1 MAIHNSYGL
10 DIDALSTEAMEAVL
24 EIMDEVEEERKE
36 DALTQ
41 LREKTL
47 LIEAKKRRG
56 KTLTAVALSWEL
68 REKFG
73 QSVVVVGSNMGLK
86 PEFGPAQFMTEG
98 EFRQELE
105 NIALVASEADN
116 AEAVTKAFEKYGIK
130 IYGATIVFDEA
141 RKLFNRRAP
150 MDKLCQLF
158 ADYLM
163 QSAHYHTT
171 NILTAPEEQD
181 IDRRVCK
188 QIDWRGR
195 VYHNNYTH
203 IARCRFT
210 QGVETIVY
218 EVNGASDAEHVP
230 FYSLYDSWSLL
241 GFRSRSLS
249 IKDVP
254 PIAKKENI

>member
-1 MAIHNSYGL
+1 MSKILNV
-10 DIDALSTEAMEAVL
+10 DELSTDAILACL
-24 EIMDEVEEERKE
+24 EIFDQVELERKE
-36 DALTQ
+36 DTLMQ
-41 LREKTL
+41 LREKTI

-56 KTLTAVALSWEL
+56 KTLTAVAIAWEL
-68 REKFG
+68 RERFD
-73 QSVVVVGSNMGLK
+73 QPVVVVGSNMGLK
-86 PEFGPAQFMTEG
+86 PEFGEAKFMTES
-98 EFRQELE
+98 EFRDELS
-105 NIALVASEADN
+105 NVALVASEAEN
-116 AEAVTKAFEKYGIK
+116 AEQVTKAFEKYDIK

-158 ADYLM
+158 SDYLM

-195 VYHNNYTH
+195 VYHNKYTN

-210 QGVETIVY
+210 AGVETIVY
-218 EVNGASDAEHVP
+218 EVNGASTDEHIR
-230 FYSLYDSWSLL
+230 FYDMYDTFALL
-241 GFRSRSLS
+241 GFRGRALT
-249 IKDVP
+249 IKQ
-254 PIAKKENI
+254 I

>member
-1 MAIHNSYGL
+1 MATAKNPYGL
-10 DIDALSTEAMEAVL
+10 DLEHLSTEAMLAIVDVL
-24 EIMDEVEEERKE
+24 DEVEEEQKE

-41 LREKTL
+41 LREKTI

-56 KTLTAVALSWEL
+56 KTLTSVALSWEM
-68 REKFG
+68 REKF
-73 QSVVVVGSNMGLK
+73 QQPVVVVGSNMGLK
-86 PEFGPAQFMTEG
+86 PEFGEANFMTDG
-98 EFRQELE
+98 EFRNELS

-116 AEAVTKAFEKYGIK
+116 AEAVAKAFEKYGIK
-130 IYGATIVFDEA
+130 IYGATVVFDEA

-158 ADYLM
+158 SDYLM

-195 VYHNNYTH
+195 VYHNKYTN

-218 EVNGASDAEHVP
+218 EVNGASDEQHVP
-230 FYSLYDSWSLL
+230 FYQMYDSWALL
-241 GFRSRSLS
+241 GFRPRALN
-249 IKDVP
+249 IKP
-254 PIAKKENI
+254 GGA

>member
-1 MAIHNSYGL
+1 MAINNPYGL
-10 DIDALSTEAMEAVL
+10 DIDSLSTEAMEAVL
-24 EIMDEVEEERKE
+24 GIIDEVETERKE

-47 LIEAKKRRG
+47 LVEAKKRRG
-56 KTLTAVALSWEL
+56 KTLTAMALSWEL
-68 REKFG
+68 RENFG
-73 QSVVVVGSNMGLK
+73 QPVVVVGSNMGLK
-86 PEFGPAQFMTEG
+86 SSFGPASFMTDG

-105 NIALVASEADN
+105 NIAAVANEADN
-116 AEAVTKAFEKYGIK
+116 AEAVVKAFEKYGIK
-130 IYGATIVFDEA
+130 IYGATVVFDEA

-158 ADYLM
+158 SDYLM

-195 VYHNNYTH
+195 VYHNKYTN

-218 EVNGASDAEHVP
+218 EVNGASDTEHIP
-230 FYSLYDSWSLL
+230 FYEMYDSWALL
-241 GFRSRSLS
+241 GFRQRALS

-254 PIAKKENI
+254 SLAK

>member
-1 MAIHNSYGL
+1 MAKLL
-10 DIDALSTEAMEAVL
+10 DVDQLSTEAILAAL
-24 EIMDEVEEERKE
+24 EIFDEVESERKE
-36 DALTQ
+36 DALSQ

-56 KTLTAVALSWEL
+56 KTLTAMALAWEM
-68 REKFG
+68 RERFG
-73 QSVVVVGSNMGLK
+73 QAVVVVGSNMGLK
-86 PEFGPAQFMTEG
+86 PEFGPAQFMTEA

-105 NIALVASEADN
+105 NIALVANEAEN
-116 AEAVTKAFEKYGIK
+116 AEQVAKAFEKYGIK
-130 IYGATIVFDEA
+130 IYGATIIFDEA

-163 QSAHYHTT
+163 QSSHYHTT

-195 VYHNNYTH
+195 VYHNKYTN

-218 EVNGASDAEHVP
+218 EVNGASSEEHAP
-230 FYSLYDSWSLL
+230 FYSFYDSWALL
-241 GFRSRSLS
+241 GFRQRALS
-249 IKDVP
+249 IKQ
-254 PIAKKENI
+254 I

>member
-1 MAIHNSYGL
+1 MAIHNPYGL

-24 EIMDEVEEERKE
+24 GVMDEVEEERRE
-36 DALTQ
+36 DALIQ

-47 LIEAKKRRG
+47 LIEARKRRG

-68 REKFG
+68 RERFG
-73 QSVVVVGSNMGLK
+73 QPVVVVGSNMGLK
-86 PEFGPAQFMTEG
+86 PAFGPAQFMTEG

-105 NIALVASEADN
+105 NIAAVASEADN
-116 AEAVTKAFEKYGIK
+116 AEAVVKAFEKYGIK
-130 IYGATIVFDEA
+130 IYGATVVFDEA
-141 RKLFNRRAP
+141 RKLFNRRTP

-158 ADYLM
+158 SDYLM

-181 IDRRVCK
+181 LDRRVCK

-195 VYHNNYTH
+195 VYHNKYTN

-218 EVNGASDAEHVP
+218 EVDGASDSEHTP
-230 FYSLYDSWSLL
+230 FYFLYDSWSLL
-241 GFRSRSLS
+241 GFRQRALS

-254 PIAKKENI
+254 PITK

>member
-1 MAIHNSYGL
+1 MTNPLG
-10 DIDALSTEAMEAVL
+10 IDVNKLSTEALVAVL
-24 EIMDEVEEERKE
+24 GVLDETEEERRE
-36 DALTQ
+36 DALSQ

-56 KTLTAVALSWEL
+56 KTLTAVALCWEL
-68 REKFG
+68 RERFG
-73 QSVVVVGSNMGLK
+73 QPVVVVGSNMGLK
-86 PEFGPAQFMTEG
+86 PAFGPAFFMTDG

-105 NIALVASEADN
+105 NISLVASEAEN

-130 IYGATIVFDEA
+130 IYGATVVFDEA

-195 VYHNNYTH
+195 VYHNKYTN

-218 EVNGASDAEHVP
+218 EVNGAASDEHVP
-230 FYSLYDSWSLL
+230 FYDQYDSWSLL
-241 GFRSRSLS
+241 GYRGRALQ

-254 PIAKKENI
+254 PITKK

>member
-1 MAIHNSYGL
+1 MSKLL
-10 DIDALSTEAMEAVL
+10 DVDNLSTDALLACL
-24 EIMDEVEEERKE
+24 EILDQVELERKE
-36 DALTQ
+36 DALSQ

-47 LIEAKKRRG
+47 LVEAKKRRG
-56 KTLTAVALSWEL
+56 KTLTAMALSWEL
-68 REKFG
+68 RERFN
-73 QSVVVVGSNMGLK
+73 QPVVVVGSNMGLK
-86 PEFGPAQFMTEG
+86 PEFGPAQFMTES
-98 EFRQELE
+98 EFRDELS
-105 NIALVASEADN
+105 NIALVANEAEN
-116 AEAVTKAFEKYGIK
+116 ATQVAAAFEKYGIK

-163 QSAHYHTT
+163 QSSHYHTT

-195 VYHNNYTH
+195 VYHNKYTN

-210 QGVETIVY
+210 QGVETLVY

-230 FYSLYDSWSLL
+230 FYGMYDSWALL
-241 GFRSRSLS
+241 GFRQRSLQ
-249 IKDVP
+249 IK
-254 PIAKKENI
+254 AGGL

>member
-1 MAIHNSYGL
+1 MAKLL
-10 DIDALSTEAMEAVL
+10 DVDQLSTEAMLTIL
-24 EIMDEVEEERKE
+24 EIFDEVEEERKE
-36 DALTQ
+36 DALIQ

-56 KTLTAVALSWEL
+56 KTLTAMAISWEL
-68 REKFG
+68 RERFK
-73 QSVVVVGSNMGLK
+73 QAVVVVGSNMGLK
-86 PEFGPAQFMTEG
+86 PVFGPAQFMTEA

-105 NIALVASEADN
+105 NIAIVANEAEN
-116 AEAVTKAFEKYGIK
+116 AEQVAKAFEKYGIK

-163 QSAHYHTT
+163 QSSHYHTT

-195 VYHNNYTH
+195 VYHNKYTN

-210 QGVETIVY
+210 QGVETLVY
-218 EVNGASDAEHVP
+218 EVNGASDTEHIP
-230 FYSLYDSWSLL
+230 FYDMYDSWSLL
-241 GFRSRSLS
+241 GFRQRALS
-249 IKDVP
+249 IKQ
-254 PIAKKENI
+254 I

>member
-1 MAIHNSYGL
+1 MTIHNSYGL
-10 DIDALSTEAMEAVL
+10 DIDNLSTEAMEAVL
-24 EIMDEVEEERKE
+24 QIMDEVDEERKE

-56 KTLTAVALSWEL
+56 KTLTAMALAWEF
-68 REKFG
+68 RENFN
-73 QSVVVVGSNMGLK
+73 QPVVVVGSNMGLK
-86 PEFGPAQFMTEG
+86 PEFGPASFMTDA

-105 NIALVASEADN
+105 NIADVANEADN
-116 AEAVTKAFEKYGIK
+116 AEAVVKAFEKYGIK
-130 IYGATIVFDEA
+130 IYGATVIFDEA
-141 RKLFNRRAP
+141 RKLFNRRSP

-158 ADYLM
+158 SDYLM

-195 VYHNNYTH
+195 VYHNKYTN

-218 EVNGASDAEHVP
+218 EVNGTSDTEHIP
-230 FYSLYDSWSLL
+230 FYSMYDSWALL
-241 GFRSRSLS
+241 GFRSRALS

-254 PIAKKENI
+254 STNK